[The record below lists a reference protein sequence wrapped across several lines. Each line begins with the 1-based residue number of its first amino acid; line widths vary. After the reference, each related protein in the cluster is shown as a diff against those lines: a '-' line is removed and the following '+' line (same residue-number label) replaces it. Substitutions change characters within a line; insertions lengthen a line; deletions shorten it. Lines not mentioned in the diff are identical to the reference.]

1 MWLDVSFLLPLRLSP
16 GMLVLES
23 FWRGSTAGQGQ
34 LLLVSGLGLLG
45 RSYKVICGLL
55 SIVMGLGVLGRG
67 YAANQIWLSLVSGL
81 GPFGGHHDVNWD
93 QLSLVPNLW
102 PLHWNYVLGQDQPP
116 PMQGLGA
123 HNGSYNAS
131 WDWLLCVLSLGPLSK
146 RSKHSQAGFCLFG
159 VYELLGN
166 SAEWAEARLLVWGSH
181 WKKPGQGWQIE
192 WDRSQGITRVGPMVL
207 D

>member
-1 MWLDVSFLLPLRLSP
+1 MINLTGCSILGCRLLFFSTLNISYHSFLNCKVTSKKSADSFMRFLLYVTWCFILATFKIVTRYVGS
-16 GMLVLES
+16 GVFLES
-23 FWRGSTAGQGQ
+23 FAAGQGQ

-45 RSYKVICGLL
+45 RNYKVICGLL
-55 SIVMGLGVLGRG
+55 SIVMGLEVLGRG

-146 RSKHSQAGFCLFG
+146 RSK
-159 VYELLGN
+159 
-166 SAEWAEARLLVWGSH
+166 
-181 WKKPGQGWQIE
+181 
-192 WDRSQGITRVGPMVL
+192 T
-207 D
+207 